1 MRVFDGLSELTS
13 AVGTEIGVSDWLS
26 VTQDRINQFAEATG
40 DHQWIHTDPVRA
52 ATGPFGSTI
61 AHGFLTLSLVPVL
74 AQQIYRVDG
83 VSVAVNYGTNKVRFP
98 QPVPVD
104 ARLRARAELTD
115 SRSVKLG
122 TLVTVR
128 FTIELEGSAKPAC
141 IVEALT
147 VYAT

>member
-1 MRVFDGLSELTS
+1 MRVYNGLSELTS
-13 AVGTEIGVSDWLS
+13 AGGTEIGVSDWLT
-26 VTQDRINQFAEATG
+26 VTQERIDQFSEATG

-52 ATGPFGSTI
+52 ARGPFGSTI
-61 AHGFLTLSLVPVL
+61 AHGFLTLSLVPFL
-74 AQQIYRVDG
+74 AQQMYRVDG

-104 ARLRARAELTD
+104 ARLRARAELVE
-115 SRSVKLG
+115 SRTVKLG

-141 IVEALT
+141 VVEALT
-147 VYAT
+147 VYAA

>member
-1 MRVFDGLSELTS
+1 MRVYQDISDLTS
-13 AVGTEIGVSDWLS
+13 AVGTTIGVSDWMT
-26 VTQDRINQFAEATG
+26 VTQERIDQFSEATG

-52 ATGPFGSTI
+52 ATGPFGSTV
-61 AHGFLTLSLVPVL
+61 AHGFLTLSLIPVL

-83 VSVAVNYGTNKVRFP
+83 VSAAVNYGTDKVRFP

-104 ARLRARAELTD
+104 ARLRARAELVE
-115 SRSVKLG
+115 SRTVKLG

-147 VYAT
+147 VYAA